1 MSTVQSGDRVAV
13 HFTGYHADG
22 SPFGT
27 SRGGEPLTFVVGSDE
42 VIAGLSEALVGMQA
56 GERKRVT
63 VPPERG
69 YGLRNPELTLK
80 VPRAVV
86 GDSQPGSA
94 IRTDLDGR
102 TVVLWLVAMDDA
114 VATLDANH
122 PLAGETLT
130 YDLELV
136 TVESR

>member
-1 MSTVQSGDRVAV
+1 MPTVRSGDRVAV

-27 SRGGEPLTFVVGSDE
+27 SRGGEPLTFIMGSEE
-42 VIAGLSEALVGMQA
+42 VIAGISEALVGMRA

-69 YGLRNPELTLK
+69 YGLRNPELTVK
-80 VPRAVV
+80 VPREMV

-94 IRTDLDGR
+94 IRTDLDGHP
-102 TVVLWLVAMDDA
+102 VVLWLVAIEGDM
-114 VATLDANH
+114 ATLDANH

-136 TVESR
+136 TAEGR